1 MAGYR
6 FLAYIPL
13 WAGVTLAPRDIIN
26 DVWAVRVRGLF
37 LGLLCLQQAR
47 GVLCQGASACSVRRG
62 AAGASPRAFLAC
74 TAYGCEIGPKASKL
88 LKEAVTLMPGC
99 FILKGKKAISD
110 HILITQK
117 HENSQIS
124 FPS

>member
-1 MAGYR
+1 MLHGLSLACSGAAVPAAGTGCSV
-6 FLAYIPL
+6 P
-13 WAGVTLAPRDIIN
+13 GC
-26 DVWAVRVRGLF
+26 
-37 LGLLCLQQAR
+37 LCLQR
-47 GVLCQGASACSVRRG
+47 VERSSGC
-62 AAGASPRAFLAC
+62 LAKGFFSLHSLWFGN
-74 TAYGCEIGPKASKL
+74 AWEIVPKLPKL
-88 LKEAVTLMPGC
+88 LKETVTVMPGC